1 MGHPGKLIAVLMVAV
16 ALSGCQGFKNPK
28 RVTVTPV
35 TGRPV
40 LASVTTAHRV
50 DAPSSGAP
58 GDAGVQKQL
67 TTCLFEAEQLARLN
81 AVKYREPVNDLYR
94 NIRAAKYY
102 ATLAARMNTGSTDTL
117 TPMYQFRVNDACNTV
132 SQLLLGEL
140 KQGSTGPEGNR

>member
-1 MGHPGKLIAVLMVAV
+1 MQRTGRVALV
-16 ALSGCQGFKNPK
+16 VTILTLSGCQTGMNHSRNDSTHDRAQAVPFAGS
-28 RVTVTPV
+28 RTPV
-35 TGRPV
+35 MTLV
-40 LASVTTAHRV
+40 A
-50 DAPSSGAP
+50 
-58 GDAGVQKQL
+58 GDASAQADLQQHL
-67 TTCLFEAEQLARLN
+67 ATCLFEAEQLAKLN
-81 AVKYREPVNDLYR
+81 SDKYREPVNDLYR

>member
-1 MGHPGKLIAVLMVAV
+1 MRTGTAMTLLIT
-16 ALSGCQGFKNPK
+16 ALAMSGCASNHKTS
-28 RVTVTPV
+28 RVTVTPEA
-35 TGRPV
+35 GRP
-40 LASVTTAHRV
+40 LLSLDTPARRGSSPPSGVT
-50 DAPSSGAP
+50 

-67 TTCLFEAEQLARLN
+67 ATCLFEAEQLSKLN
-81 AVKYREPVNDLYR
+81 ADKYREPVNALYR

-140 KQGSTGPEGNR
+140 KQGGTGPEGNR

>member
-1 MGHPGKLIAVLMVAV
+1 MTLVA
-16 ALSGCQGFKNPK
+16 
-28 RVTVTPV
+28 
-35 TGRPV
+35 
-40 LASVTTAHRV
+40 
-50 DAPSSGAP
+50 
-58 GDAGVQKQL
+58 GDASAQADLQQHL
-67 TTCLFEAEQLARLN
+67 ATCLFEAEQLAKLN
-81 AVKYREPVNDLYR
+81 SDKYREPVNALYR

>member
-1 MGHPGKLIAVLMVAV
+1 MHRIGSAILLLAVVM
-16 ALSGCQGFKNPK
+16 ALNGCQSMINKTQADSSHASHPSPPFAGSH
-28 RVTVTPV
+28 TPAMA
-35 TGRPV
+35 PV
-40 LASVTTAHRV
+40 AGGADLQQHLA
-50 DAPSSGAP
+50 
-58 GDAGVQKQL
+58 
-67 TTCLFEAEQLARLN
+67 TCLFEAEQLARLN